1 MLDNGWT
8 FLIQTGPLF
17 LFLSSP
23 LEEVV
28 KGRGIPNI
36 EREHNLTWSP
46 PKSSR
51 EGIIEGC
58 IILCLCYK
66 ILNTKFDMTRKQL
79 VVYLSCMYW
88 IRLTLVIIISNA
100 QQQHLRQSWETS
112 DHSMM
117 DDADS

>member
-8 FLIQTGPLF
+8 FLLQMGPLF

-23 LEEVV
+23 RVEVV

-36 EREHNLTWSP
+36 EREHNLRMPWSP

-58 IILCLCYK
+58 IILCLHYK
-66 ILNTKFDMTRKQL
+66 NLNTKFDMTRKQL
-79 VVYLSCMYW
+79 IIHLSCMYW
-88 IRLTLVIIISNA
+88 IRLTLVIIISKA
-100 QQQHLRQSWETS
+100 QQQPLSS
-112 DHSMM
+112 PKKPVIM
-117 DDADS
+117 A